1 VARNVAVRIARDER
15 VSGSV
20 GFVLGRRSFE
30 MMGVDGAGW
39 GGGLWMLGGLL
50 LVIGAVV
57 LVAWL
62 VTRSSRAGGAAS
74 QGSSGPTPSQIL
86 GERFARGE
94 ITTQEFEQAKKAL
107 GPDR

>member
-1 VARNVAVRIARDER
+1 
-15 VSGSV
+15 
-20 GFVLGRRSFE
+20 
-30 MMGVDGAGW
+30 MMGVDGLGW

-62 VTRSSRAGGAAS
+62 VTRSSRAGGPAS